1 VFEGGMV
8 TRVRIHRRRIPP
20 LDAWRGPAEGRQRI
34 RDVKA
39 WSWTWQRDAACRNLG
54 SWLFFAPDGERASA
68 KRQREA
74 AAKAI
79 CGRCPVQ
86 APCAL
91 YALATRQ
98 RYGVWGGLAEDDR
111 RQHVADERRR
121 IRAPRGRPLGG
132 QR

>member
-1 VFEGGMV
+1 MV
-8 TRVRIHRRRIPP
+8 TRIRIHRRGIPP
-20 LDAWRGPAEGRQRI
+20 RDAWHGPPEPVQRI

-54 SWLFFAPDGERASA
+54 SWLFFAPDGERSSA
-68 KRQREA
+68 RRQREA
-74 AAKAI
+74 AAKEV
-79 CGRCPVQ
+79 CRSCPVQ

-98 RYGVWGGLAEDDR
+98 RYGVWGGLTEDDR
-111 RQHVADERRR
+111 RQPVADQRQHTW
-121 IRAPRGRPLGG
+121 APRGRPARD